1 MLIST
6 TIALLVLAVISQ
18 GESTAKNVV
27 FILADD
33 LGYGDLG
40 WAPFSSNEM
49 KNLRTPNLQ
58 RMAKNGMILTNFH
71 AASPICSPSR
81 AAIMTGLFPWRM
93 GVDFIY
99 SQDPKKD
106 GTEELDHEQL
116 PLIPNIAMAFQHY
129 NYYTAH
135 IGKWHLGENIS
146 FWHLLICFLILDSIR
161 WHFSIRYSKS

>member
-1 MLIST
+1 MRSSYKGLFLIL
-6 TIALLVLAVISQ
+6 ALCVVSGVASPNVIL
-18 GESTAKNVV
+18 
-27 FILADD
+27 ILADD

-49 KNLRTPNLQ
+49 EKVRSPNLQ

-81 AAIMTGLFPWRM
+81 AAIMTGLYPWRM

-129 NYYTAH
+129 DYYTAH
-135 IGKWHLGENIS
+135 LGKWHLG
-146 FWHLLICFLILDSIR
+146 
-161 WHFSIRYSKS
+161 K

>member
-1 MLIST
+1 MIVLSLIVVTLICRLQS
-6 TIALLVLAVISQ
+6 IS
-18 GESTAKNVV
+18 AAPNVV

-40 WAPFSSNEM
+40 WAPFDSKEM
-49 KNLRTPNLQ
+49 KNVQTPNLK
-58 RMAKNGMILTNFH
+58 RMAGKGMILTNFH

-99 SQDPKKD
+99 SQDVKND

-116 PLIPNIAMAFQHY
+116 PLIPNIAMAFQHHD
-129 NYYTAH
+129 YYTAH
-135 IGKWHLGENIS
+135 IGKWHLGIYIS
-146 FWHLLICFLILDSIR
+146 LSR
-161 WHFSIRYSKS
+161 